1 MLSKFV
7 QLSSLIYEQALNE
20 KQNRHTIL
28 YDALEKQKEISNHVE
43 KLQKFQKLDWKKSLR
58 NKMHRKKFIHFTENL
73 S

>member
-43 KLQKFQKLDWKKSLR
+43 KLQKFQKLD
-58 NKMHRKKFIHFTENL
+58 
-73 S
+73 